1 MGEGEKLGIQKGK
14 WGIQRGNEGVQKVF
28 VLSSLLSL

>member
-14 WGIQRGNEGVQKVF
+14 WGIQRGNGTVQKV
-28 VLSSLLSL
+28 SSRNIL